1 MHQQLDIAALLPV
14 SLEIGFKPPMWF
26 GESGVLTILKKNARA
41 KRTKLLILLLHMQM
55 FDVHVAGL
63 LELPIH
69 WRQMKK
75 RNLFGVP

>member
-1 MHQQLDIAALLPV
+1 M
-14 SLEIGFKPPMWF
+14 
-26 GESGVLTILKKNARA
+26 KKNARA

-75 RNLFGVP
+75 KKPLRSPLAYGAPYIDLCYARVKF